1 MPPFVFAVPVVVPSF
16 NVLSANYFLCYTQ
29 VGGSTHCLNFDKFYG
44 TGHDTL
50 QFSCLMAQ
58 TNKELFILTPKLKN
72 EIGYSPLLQSGRV
85 ALRNNKN

>member
-1 MPPFVFAVPVVVPSF
+1 MFWARIIFHVTLKLVAVLTVRI
-16 NVLSANYFLCYTQ
+16 
-29 VGGSTHCLNFDKFYG
+29 FYG

-58 TNKELFILTPKLKN
+58 TNKEVFILTPKLKN